1 MITLKNVLV
10 PTDFS
15 ETSKVAIKYARELA
29 SAYRG
34 SVHLLHVLPD
44 ASIQPWAFGVDTEI
58 MGLPSAER
66 TKRWEQMA
74 NEQLKNLLSEAE
86 RTQLDV
92 RFATKVGHPVQ
103 EILQYAQDQGIDL
116 IVMGTHGRS
125 TTGPNIG
132 QTFPWNPPIGSV
144 AERVVRGAP
153 CPVLTV
159 RQFEHEFVTP

>member
-29 SAYRG
+29 SAYHG

-44 ASIQPWAFGVDTEI
+44 ASIQPWAFGVDTKI
-58 MGLPSAER
+58 MGLPAAER

-86 RTQLDV
+86 RVQLDV

-103 EILQYAQDQGIDL
+103 EILQYAQDQGVDL

-125 TTGPNIG
+125 TPGPNIG

-159 RQFEHEFVTP
+159 RHPEHEFVTS